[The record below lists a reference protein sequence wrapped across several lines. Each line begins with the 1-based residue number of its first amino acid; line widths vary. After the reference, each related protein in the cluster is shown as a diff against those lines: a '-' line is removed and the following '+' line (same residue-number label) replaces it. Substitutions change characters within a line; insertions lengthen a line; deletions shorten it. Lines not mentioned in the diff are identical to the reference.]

1 VYLPVVIF
9 SVVVLADLPVVIFS
23 VGVLAGFESCLLILY
38 VVTVGMGFLWQLY
51 GIVVALF
58 CCLHS
63 LGGH

>member
-1 VYLPVVIF
+1 MVE
-9 SVVVLADLPVVIFS
+9 
-23 VGVLAGFESCLLILY
+23 GVLARRDFFRWGVGWLGKSCVNFYTVY
-38 VVTVGMGFLWQLY
+38 VVTVGMSFLWQLYY